1 MSPGKDRARLKQG
14 GEKAGE
20 PPRIRSQRIYFYNLI
35 RAANDLFQ
43 VLNLL
48 LAEQA
53 EPAYK
58 Q

>member
-43 VLNLL
+43 VLDLL

-53 EPAYK
+53 EAL
-58 Q
+58 